1 MSHENRLAAALV
13 KNQNTVPHYNFRH
26 LTCIDLSASIK
37 SKQRF
42 SAPGQWAEE
51 WNGGLD
57 CKSQQRRKKSPGGA
71 DLCGQNLKLEKNLL
85 SGRMKAAR
93 AHHRR
98 QAASESGWVKT
109 LHDETKKMRSEKR
122 LNLATL
128 ADGENRN
135 QGPTVT
141 VRSWTQYAEL
151 ILHHDE
157 QRRQNQTRKPNRLRR
172 LTLHTGGKSTHAPKD
187 SDTGTKVEHETSR
200 TEQRPNIEARQNSD
214 PVKNQK
220 GKTNN
225 THKIKNW
232 FFHWN
237 SNIEGTI
244 LPPSFDY

>member
-1 MSHENRLAAALV
+1 
-13 KNQNTVPHYNFRH
+13 
-26 LTCIDLSASIK
+26 
-37 SKQRF
+37 
-42 SAPGQWAEE
+42 
-51 WNGGLD
+51 
-57 CKSQQRRKKSPGGA
+57 
-71 DLCGQNLKLEKNLL
+71 
-85 SGRMKAAR
+85 MKAAR

-200 TEQRPNIEARQNSD
+200 TEQRPNIEARTQI
-214 PVKNQK
+214 QR
-220 GKTNN
+220 
-225 THKIKNW
+225 KIKKEKRTTHTRLKID
-232 FFHWN
+232 FF
-237 SNIEGTI
+237 IEI
-244 LPPSFDY
+244 QI